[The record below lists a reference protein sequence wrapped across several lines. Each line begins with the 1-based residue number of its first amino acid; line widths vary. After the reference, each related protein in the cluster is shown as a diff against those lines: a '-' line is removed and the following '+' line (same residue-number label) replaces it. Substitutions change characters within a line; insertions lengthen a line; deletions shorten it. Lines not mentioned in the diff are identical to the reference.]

1 MFLSFLPVPKGLRI
15 KKLQE
20 IAFLSFEK
28 RPEKTREKPETQ
40 PKKTVNFLHFLPRC
54 SHGATFFA
62 SLAWRRCP
70 PLLDWLRWPSTPR
83 AGCSGE
89 RHRRP
94 RQRKRPVW
102 CRCIKACPCCDR
114 WEKHGK
120 VGITRWFLVEYIH
133 IPIILHTLYIYIYIY
148 MYNISSHFHFVN
160 SFCHVSF
167 RGWRPHG
174 TGAAHRT
181 AAGR

>member
-1 MFLSFLPVPKGLRI
+1 MVLAQHTSIISRPCFYRSSQFPKDSESRNFKKSLSSASKRDPK
-15 KKLQE
+15 K
-20 IAFLSFEK
+20 
-28 RPEKTREKPETQ
+28 PEKNRKHNQ
-40 PKKTVNFLHFLPRC
+40 KKTADFLHFLPRC

-102 CRCIKACPCCDR
+102 CRCIKACPCCNR

-120 VGITRWFLVEYIH
+120 VGITRWFLVEYIYIIIH
-133 IPIILHTLYIYIYIY
+133 IQIILHTLYIYIL
-148 MYNISSHFHFVN
+148 
-160 SFCHVSF
+160 
-167 RGWRPHG
+167 
-174 TGAAHRT
+174 
-181 AAGR
+181 